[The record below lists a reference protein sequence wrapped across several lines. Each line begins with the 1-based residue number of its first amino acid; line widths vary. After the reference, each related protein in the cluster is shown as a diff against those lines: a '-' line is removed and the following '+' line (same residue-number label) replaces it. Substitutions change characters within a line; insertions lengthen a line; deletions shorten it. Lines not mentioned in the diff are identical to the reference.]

1 MAKLYLSLE
10 GNPVKEFRLTRH
22 RTSIG
27 RRSSNDIQID
37 NLAVSGEHAVLELVG
52 QIYFIEDQK
61 STNGT
66 SVNGEKIKRHP
77 LRDGDEIKIGKYSI
91 KFWREAAAEMTG
103 TDFERTM
110 ILHAAPQA
118 QVKTSAE
125 PTAVVRVLTGAN
137 AGRELVL
144 TKNVTTLGKAGLQ
157 VSVINRR
164 GLDYFL
170 AHVEGAKR
178 PIVNGREIGESPHQ
192 LIEEDL
198 IEILGIRMAFFYR

>member
-1 MAKLYLSLE
+1 MAKLFLSLE

-66 SVNGEKIKRHP
+66 SVNGEKIQRHP
-77 LRDGDEIKIGKYSI
+77 LRDGDEVKIGKYSL
-91 KFWREAAAEMTG
+91 KFWREAAAEATG
-103 TDFERTM
+103 TDLERTM
-110 ILHAAPQA
+110 ILHATPQLQGNAGTA
-118 QVKTSAE
+118 Q
-125 PTAVVRVLTGAN
+125 TAVVRVLTGVN

-144 TKNVTTLGKAGLQ
+144 TKKTTTLGKAGVQ
-157 VSVINRR
+157 VSVINRH

-170 AHVEGAKR
+170 THIEGAKR
-178 PIVNGREIGESPHQ
+178 PVVNGRAIGEQPHQ

>member
-1 MAKLYLSLE
+1 MAKLFLSLD

-66 SVNGEKIKRHP
+66 SVNGEKIQRHP
-77 LRDGDEIKIGKYSI
+77 LRDGDEIKIGKYSL
-91 KFWREAAAEMTG
+91 KFWREAGAEANG

-110 ILHAAPQA
+110 ILHATPQS
-118 QVKTSAE
+118 QVKVGAE
-125 PTAVVRVLTGAN
+125 QTAVVRVLTGAN

-144 TKNVTTLGKAGLQ
+144 TKNTTTLGKAGVQ

-178 PIVNGREIGESPHQ
+178 PVVNGREIGEQPHQ

-198 IEILGIRMAFFYR
+198 IDILGVRMAFFYR

>member
-37 NLAVSGEHAVLELVG
+37 NLAVSGEHAVLNLVG

-66 SVNGEKIKRHP
+66 MVNGEKIQRQP
-77 LRDGDEIKIGKYSI
+77 LRDGDEIKIGKYSF
-91 KFWREAAAEMTG
+91 KFWREAVADTSG

-110 ILHAAPQA
+110 ILQANSQPQLKA
-118 QVKTSAE
+118 SAE
-125 PTAVVRVLTGAN
+125 PMAVVRVLTGSN

-144 TKNVTTLGKAGLQ
+144 SKDMTTLGKVGLQ
-157 VSVINRR
+157 VSAINRR
-164 GLDYFL
+164 GLDFFL
-170 AHVEGAKR
+170 SHVDGAKR
-178 PIVNGREIGESPHQ
+178 PVVNGREIGETPHQ